1 MTKKLPNIV
10 LFFADD
16 LGIGDV
22 SIFNKDSKLSQFLMV
37 RMIMDLIIS

>member
-22 SIFNKDSKLSQFLMV
+22 SIFNKDSKV
-37 RMIMDLIIS
+37 HTKI